1 MMEQP
6 RKAIQIS
13 DLDAASLLGAE
24 VEADISP
31 DLPRRQWLYAWL
43 LNPNIP
49 GNYQKS
55 VDKWIAILI
64 VVNLFS
70 MVLEQVPAIFD
81 PYKNW
86 FHAFDV
92 FSIAVFVI
100 EYITRFYLAPEDE
113 EFKNKGSPRLSYM
126 GSPFAI
132 IDMLAILPF
141 FLQAIV
147 PVDLRAL
154 RFLRL
159 LRILKIFRIVLPAW
173 KEFKELNRERTF
185 RQKIHALVFNSP
197 YSGKIKDFFDVFI
210 GVWVLISV
218 IAVVLESVASVSYL
232 INIEFVILDSVAVAV
247 FTIEYMMRIYSSVEE
262 PGHRNPFTGR
272 FKQMTNPSTFID
284 LLAILPFFLEVFLH
298 HVLDLRF
305 LRVFRLARLLKLT
318 RGSDATATLFKVIK
332 REWPVMSAAAFI
344 MILLIVLTASLGY
357 LFEHAAQPEK
367 FENIPTAIYWAVIT
381 LASVGYGDISPI
393 TPIGRAMTVVMAL
406 LGIGIFAI
414 PAGLL
419 ASAFSDQLHKERDS
433 LKASIL
439 KMLGDGEL
447 DEEEINQLRT
457 EAKRL
462 HLTVEE
468 MNSILEV
475 LNLEMENAR
484 KSLLQLPINIIAQ
497 NTLHSVEHYK
507 YLLNQIAQLG
517 IYVDQNAFLEK
528 AQSDDR
534 LTESE
539 LDIWKRILEHR

>member
-1 MMEQP
+1 MEEP
-6 RKAIQIS
+6 RKAIRIA
-13 DLDAASLLGAE
+13 DLDAAALLGAE

-64 VVNLFS
+64 IANLFS
-70 MVLEQVPAIFD
+70 MVLEQVPAIFE
-81 PYKNW
+81 PYQAW

-92 FSIAVFVI
+92 FSIVVFVI

-113 EFKNKGSPRLSYM
+113 EFKAKGNPRLSYM
-126 GSPFAI
+126 ASPFAI
-132 IDMLAILPF
+132 IDLLAIVPF
-141 FLQAIV
+141 FLQAFV

-159 LRILKIFRIVLPAW
+159 LRILKIFRILLPAL
-173 KEFKELNRERTF
+173 KEFKDLNRERTF
-185 RQKIHALVFNSP
+185 RQKVHALVFNSN
-197 YSGKIKDFFDVFI
+197 YGGKLKDFFDVFI

-232 INIEFVILDSVAVAV
+232 INIEFVILDTIAVAI
-247 FTIEYMMRIYSSVEE
+247 FTIEYMMRIYSAVEE
-262 PGHRNPFTGR
+262 PGHRNPLTGR
-272 FKQMTNPSTFID
+272 IKQFTNPSTFID
-284 LLAILPFFLEVFLH
+284 FLAILPFFLEVLLH

-318 RGSDATATLFKVIK
+318 RGSDATATLFQVIK

-357 LFEHAAQPEK
+357 LFEHAAQPDK

-381 LASVGYGDISPI
+381 LASVGYGDISPV

-419 ASAFSDQLHKERDS
+419 ASAFSDQLHKERDA

-447 DEEEINQLRT
+447 DEEEMALLRS

-475 LNLEMENAR
+475 LNLEIENAR
-484 KSLLQLPINIIAQ
+484 KSLLQLPVNVIAQ
-497 NTLHSVEHYK
+497 NPLHAIEHYK
-507 YLLNQIAQLG
+507 YLLNQISQLG
-517 IYVDQNAFLEK
+517 IYVDQTTFLQK
-528 AQSDDR
+528 AQSEDR
-534 LTESE
+534 LTASE
-539 LDIWKRILEHR
+539 IEVWKNIHTPR

>member
-1 MMEQP
+1 MEQP
-6 RKAIQIS
+6 NKVIKIA
-13 DLDAASLLGAE
+13 DLDAAHLIGAQ
-24 VEADISP
+24 VDADISP

-64 VVNLFS
+64 VANLFA
-70 MVLEQVPAIFD
+70 MVLEHVPSIFE

-92 FSIAVFVI
+92 FSIVVFVI
-100 EYITRFYLAPEDE
+100 EYLTRFYLAPEDE
-113 EFKNKGSPRLSYM
+113 EFKAKGNPRLAYM
-126 GSPFAI
+126 ASPFAI
-132 IDMLAILPF
+132 IDLLAILPYL
-141 FLQAIV
+141 LQAFV

-159 LRILKIFRIVLPAW
+159 LRILKIFRILLPAL

-185 RQKIHALVFNSP
+185 RQKIHALMFESA
-197 YSGKIKDFFDVFI
+197 YGGKLKEFFDVFI

-218 IAVVLESVASVSYL
+218 LAVVMETVASVTYL
-232 INIEFVILDSVAVAV
+232 INIEFVILDTIAVAI
-247 FTIEYMMRIYSSVEE
+247 FTLEFMMRIYSSVEE
-262 PGHRNPFTGR
+262 PGHRNPLTGR
-272 FKQMTNPSTFID
+272 IKEFTKPSTFID
-284 LLAILPFFLEVFLH
+284 FLAILPFFLEVLLRDH
-298 HVLDLRF
+298 LDLRF
-305 LRVFRLARLLKLT
+305 LRIFRLARLLKLT

-344 MILLIVLTASLGY
+344 MILLIILTASLGY
-357 LFEHAAQPEK
+357 LVEHAAQPEK

-393 TPIGRAMTVVMAL
+393 TPIGRVITVIMSL

-419 ASAFSDQLHKERDS
+419 ASAFSDQLHKERES
-433 LKASIL
+433 LKANIL
-439 KMLGDGEL
+439 RMLGDGEL
-447 DEEEINQLRT
+447 DPEEVALLRS

-475 LNLEMENAR
+475 LQLEMESAR
-484 KSLLQLPINIIAQ
+484 KSLMQLPVNVIAQ
-497 NTLHSVEHYK
+497 TPLHAVEHYK
-507 YLLNQIAQLG
+507 YLLNQITQLG
-517 IYVDQNAFLEK
+517 IYVDQKGFLEK
-528 AQSDDR
+528 AQSEDR
-534 LTESE
+534 LTVSE
-539 LDIWKRILEHR
+539 LEIWKRIHEHR

>member
-1 MMEQP
+1 MEQP
-6 RKAIQIS
+6 NKVIKIA
-13 DLDAASLLGAE
+13 DLDAAHLIGAQ
-24 VEADISP
+24 VDADISP

-64 VVNLFS
+64 IANLFT
-70 MVLEQVPAIFD
+70 MVLEQVPAIFE

-92 FSIAVFVI
+92 FSVVVFVT
-100 EYITRFYLAPEDE
+100 EYLTRFYFAPEDE
-113 EFKNKGSPRLSYM
+113 EFKAKGNPRLSYM
-126 GSPFAI
+126 ASPFAI
-132 IDMLAILPF
+132 IDLLAILPF
-141 FLQAIV
+141 LLQAFV

-159 LRILKIFRIVLPAW
+159 LRILKIFRILLPAL

-185 RQKIHALVFNSP
+185 RQKIHALMYDSA
-197 YSGKIKDFFDVFI
+197 YGGRLKEFFDVFI

-218 IAVVLESVASVSYL
+218 FAVVLETVASVTYL
-232 INIEFVILDSVAVAV
+232 INIEFVILDTIAVAI
-247 FTIEYMMRIYSSVEE
+247 FTLEFMMRIYSSMEE
-262 PGHRNPFTGR
+262 PGRRNPLTGR
-272 FKQMTNPSTFID
+272 IKEFTKPSTFID
-284 LLAILPFFLEVFLH
+284 FLAILPFFLEVLLRDH
-298 HVLDLRF
+298 LDLRF
-305 LRVFRLARLLKLT
+305 LRIFRLARLLKLT

-344 MILLIVLTASLGY
+344 MILLIILTASLGY
-357 LFEHAAQPEK
+357 LVEHAAQPEK

-393 TPIGRAMTVVMAL
+393 TPIGRVITVIMSL

-419 ASAFSDQLHKERDS
+419 ASAFSDQLHKERES
-433 LKASIL
+433 LKANIL
-439 KMLGDGEL
+439 RMLGDGEL
-447 DEEEINQLRT
+447 DPEEVALLRS

-462 HLTVEE
+462 HLTVED

-475 LNLEMENAR
+475 LQLEMESAR
-484 KSLLQLPINIIAQ
+484 KSLMQLPVNVIAQ
-497 NTLHSVEHYK
+497 TPLHAVEHYK
-507 YLLNQIAQLG
+507 YLLNQITQLG
-517 IYVDQNAFLEK
+517 IYVDQKGFLEK
-528 AQSDDR
+528 AQSEDR
-534 LTESE
+534 LTVSE
-539 LDIWKRILEHR
+539 LEIWKRIHEHR

>member
-1 MMEQP
+1 MEQP
-6 RKAIQIS
+6 RKSIKIA
-13 DLDAASLLGAE
+13 DLDATTLLGTD

-49 GNYQKS
+49 GNHQKS

-64 VVNLFS
+64 VLNLFT
-70 MVLEQVPAIFD
+70 MVLEHVPAIFE

-92 FSIAVFVI
+92 FSVVVFVI
-100 EYITRFYLAPEDE
+100 EYLTRFYLAPEDE
-113 EFKNKGSPRLSYM
+113 EFKAKGNPRLSYM
-126 GSPFAI
+126 ASPFAV
-132 IDMLAILPF
+132 IDLLAILPF
-141 FLQAIV
+141 LLQAFV

-159 LRILKIFRIVLPAW
+159 LRILKIFRILLPAL

-185 RQKIHALVFNSP
+185 RQKIHALVYDSA
-197 YSGKIKDFFDVFI
+197 YGGRLKDFFNVFI
-210 GVWVLISV
+210 NVWVLISV
-218 IAVVLESVASVSYL
+218 LAVVMESVASVSYL
-232 INIEFVILDSVAVAV
+232 ISIEFVILDTIAVAIFSV
-247 FTIEYMMRIYSSVEE
+247 EYMMRIYSAVEE
-262 PGHRNPFTGR
+262 PGHRNPLTGR
-272 FKQMTNPSTFID
+272 IKQFTNPSTLID
-284 LLAILPFFLEVFLH
+284 FLAILPFFLEVLLH

-305 LRVFRLARLLKLT
+305 LRIFRLARLLKLT
-318 RGSDATATLFKVIK
+318 RGSDATGTLFKVIK
-332 REWPVMSAAAFI
+332 REWPVMSAAAFV

-357 LFEHAAQPEK
+357 LVEHAAQPEK

-393 TPIGRAMTVVMAL
+393 TPIGRAITVVMSL
-406 LGIGIFAI
+406 VGIGIFAI

-419 ASAFSDQLHKERDS
+419 ASAFSDQLHKERDA

-447 DEEEINQLRT
+447 DPEEMDLLRS

-475 LNLEMENAR
+475 LQLELENAR
-484 KSLLQLPINIIAQ
+484 KSLMQLPVNVIAQ
-497 NTLHSVEHYK
+497 NPLHAVEHYK

-517 IYVDQNAFLEK
+517 IYVDQKAFLEK

-534 LTESE
+534 LTVSE
-539 LDIWKRILEHR
+539 VEIWKRILEHR

>member
-1 MMEQP
+1 MEEP
-6 RKAIQIS
+6 RKSIQIA

-49 GNYQKS
+49 GNYQKA

-64 VVNLFS
+64 IANLFS
-70 MVLEQVPAIFD
+70 MVLEQVPAIFE

-100 EYITRFYLAPEDE
+100 EYMTRFFLAPEDE
-113 EFKNKGSPRLSYM
+113 EFKGKGSPRLAYM
-126 GSPFAI
+126 VSPFAI
-132 IDMLAILPF
+132 IDLLAIVPF
-141 FLQAIV
+141 FLQAFV

-159 LRILKIFRIVLPAW
+159 LRILKIFRILLPAW
-173 KEFKELNRERTF
+173 KEFKELNRARTF
-185 RQKIHALVFNSP
+185 RQKIHAMVFESP
-197 YSGKIKDFFDVFI
+197 YGGKLKDFFDVFI

-232 INIEFVILDSVAVAV
+232 INIEFVILDTIAVAI
-247 FTIEYMMRIYSSVEE
+247 FTLEYMMRIYSSVEE
-262 PGHRNPFTGR
+262 PGHRNPITGR
-272 FKQMTNPSTFID
+272 FKQFTNPSTFID
-284 LLAILPFFLEVFLH
+284 FLAILPFFLEVLLH

-357 LFEHAAQPEK
+357 LVEHSAQPEK

-393 TPIGRAMTVVMAL
+393 TPIGRAMTVVMSL

-414 PAGLL
+414 PTGLL
-419 ASAFSDQLHKERDS
+419 ASAFSDQLHKERDA
-433 LKASIL
+433 LKANIL
-439 KMLGDGEL
+439 RMLGDGEL
-447 DEEEINQLRT
+447 DPDEMALLQS

-475 LNLEMENAR
+475 LQLEMENAR
-484 KSLLQLPINIIAQ
+484 KSLLQLPVNVIAQ
-497 NTLHSVEHYK
+497 TPLHAVEHYK

-517 IYVDQNAFLEK
+517 IFVDQAAFLEK

-534 LTESE
+534 LTVSE
-539 LDIWKRILEHR
+539 VEIWKHILEHR

>member
-1 MMEQP
+1 MEEP

-43 LNPNIP
+43 LDPNIP

-55 VDKWIAILI
+55 IDKWIAILI
-64 VVNLFS
+64 VVNLFT
-70 MVLEQVPAIFD
+70 MVLEQVPAIFE

-100 EYITRFYLAPEDE
+100 EYLTRFFLAPEDE
-113 EFKNKGSPRLSYM
+113 EFKTKGSPRLAYVF
-126 GSPFAI
+126 SPFAI
-132 IDMLAILPF
+132 IDLLAILPF

-159 LRILKIFRIVLPAW
+159 LRILKIFRILLPAW
-173 KEFKELNRERTF
+173 SEFKDLNRERTF

-197 YSGKIKDFFDVFI
+197 YGGNLKDFFDVFI

-232 INIEFVILDSVAVAV
+232 INIEFVILDTIAVAV
-247 FTIEYMMRIYSSVEE
+247 FTIEYMMRIYASVEE
-262 PGHRNPFTGR
+262 PAHHNPVFGR
-272 FKQMTNPSTFID
+272 IKQITNPSTFID

-298 HVLDLRF
+298 QVLDLRF

-357 LFEHAAQPEK
+357 LFEHAAQPDK

-381 LASVGYGDISPI
+381 LASVGYGDISPV

-419 ASAFSDQLHKERDS
+419 ASAFSDQLHKERDT
-433 LKASIL
+433 LKADIL
-439 KMLGDGEL
+439 KMLKDGQL
-447 DEEEINQLRT
+447 DDEEIALLRS

-468 MNSILEV
+468 MNHILEV
-475 LNLEMENAR
+475 LNLELENAR
-484 KSLLQLPINIIAQ
+484 NSLLQLPPNVIAQ
-497 NTLHSVEHYK
+497 NLQHSIEHYK
-507 YLLNQIAQLG
+507 YLLSQISQLG
-517 IYVDQNAFLEK
+517 IYVDKAAFLEK
-528 AQSDDR
+528 AKTDDR
-534 LTESE
+534 LTASE
-539 LDIWKRILEHR
+539 IDIWNRINESR

>member
-1 MMEQP
+1 MEQP
-6 RKAIQIS
+6 RKAIQIA

-31 DLPRRQWLYAWL
+31 DLPRRQWLHAWL

-49 GNYQKS
+49 GNHQKS

-64 VVNLFS
+64 IANLFS
-70 MVLEQVPAIFD
+70 MVLEQVPAIFE
-81 PYKNW
+81 PNRSW

-92 FSIAVFVI
+92 FSIVVFVI
-100 EYITRFYLAPEDE
+100 EYATRFYLAPEDE
-113 EFKNKGSPRLSYM
+113 EFKNKGNPRLSYM
-126 GSPFAI
+126 GSPFAV
-132 IDMLAILPF
+132 IDLLAILPF

-159 LRILKIFRIVLPAW
+159 LRILKIFRILLPAL

-185 RQKIHALVFNSP
+185 RQKIHALVFASP
-197 YSGKIKDFFDVFI
+197 FGGKLKDFFDVFI

-218 IAVVLESVASVSYL
+218 IAVVLESVASISYL
-232 INIEFVILDSVAVAV
+232 INIEFVFIDATAVAV

-262 PGHRNPFTGR
+262 PGHRNPLTGR
-272 FKQMTNPSTFID
+272 IKQMTNPSTFID

-318 RGSDATATLFKVIK
+318 RGSDATATLFQVIK

-357 LFEHAAQPEK
+357 LFEHAAQPDK

-381 LASVGYGDISPI
+381 LASVGYGDISPV

-419 ASAFSDQLHKERDS
+419 ASAFSDQLHKERDA

-447 DEEEINQLRT
+447 DEKEITLLRS

-484 KSLLQLPINIIAQ
+484 KSLMQLPVNVIAQ
-497 NTLHSVEHYK
+497 NPLHSVEHYK
-507 YLLNQIAQLG
+507 YLINQISQLS
-517 IYVDQNAFLEK
+517 IYVDQTAFLEK
-528 AQSDDR
+528 AQASDK
-534 LTESE
+534 LTASE
-539 LDIWKRILEHR
+539 LEIWKRINEQR

>member
-1 MMEQP
+1 MEQP
-6 RKAIQIS
+6 NKVIKIA
-13 DLDAASLLGAE
+13 DLDAAHLIGAQ
-24 VEADISP
+24 VDADISP

-64 VVNLFS
+64 VANLFA
-70 MVLEQVPAIFD
+70 MVLEHVPAIFEN
-81 PYKNW
+81 YKNW

-92 FSIAVFVI
+92 FSIIVFVI
-100 EYITRFYLAPEDE
+100 EYLTRFYLAPEDE
-113 EFKNKGSPRLSYM
+113 EFKTKGNPRLAYM
-126 GSPFAI
+126 SSPFAI
-132 IDMLAILPF
+132 IDLLAILPYL
-141 FLQAIV
+141 LQAFV

-159 LRILKIFRIVLPAW
+159 LRILKIFRILLPAL

-185 RQKIHALVFNSP
+185 RQKIHALMFESA
-197 YSGKIKDFFDVFI
+197 YGGELKGFFDVFI

-218 IAVVLESVASVSYL
+218 LAVVMETVASVTYL
-232 INIEFVILDSVAVAV
+232 IYIEFVILDTIAVAI
-247 FTIEYMMRIYSSVEE
+247 FALEFMMRIYSSVEE
-262 PGHRNPFTGR
+262 PGHRNPLTGR
-272 FKQMTNPSTFID
+272 IKEFTKPSTFID
-284 LLAILPFFLEVFLH
+284 FLAILPFFLEVLFH
-298 HVLDLRF
+298 DHLDLRF
-305 LRVFRLARLLKLT
+305 LRIFRLARLLKLT

-344 MILLIVLTASLGY
+344 MILLIILTASLGY
-357 LFEHAAQPEK
+357 LVEHAAQPEK

-393 TPIGRAMTVVMAL
+393 TPIGRVITVIMSL

-419 ASAFSDQLHKERDS
+419 ASAFSDQLHKERES
-433 LKASIL
+433 LKANIL
-439 KMLGDGEL
+439 RMLGDGEL
-447 DEEEINQLRT
+447 DPEEVALLRS

-475 LNLEMENAR
+475 LQLEMESAR
-484 KSLLQLPINIIAQ
+484 KSLMQLPVNVIAQ
-497 NTLHSVEHYK
+497 TPLHAVEHYK
-507 YLLNQIAQLG
+507 YLLNQITQLG
-517 IYVDQNAFLEK
+517 IYVDQKGFLEK
-528 AQSDDR
+528 AQSEDR
-534 LTESE
+534 LTVSE
-539 LDIWKRILEHR
+539 LEIWKRIHEHR

>member
-1 MMEQP
+1 MEQP
-6 RKAIQIS
+6 HKVIKIA
-13 DLDAASLLGAE
+13 DLDAAHLIGAQ
-24 VEADISP
+24 VDADISP

-64 VVNLFS
+64 VANLFA
-70 MVLEQVPAIFD
+70 MVLEHVPAIFE

-92 FSIAVFVI
+92 FSIIVFVI
-100 EYITRFYLAPEDE
+100 EYLTRFYLAPEDE
-113 EFKNKGSPRLSYM
+113 EFKAKGNPRLAYM
-126 GSPFAI
+126 ASPFAI
-132 IDMLAILPF
+132 IDLLAILPYL
-141 FLQAIV
+141 LQAFV

-159 LRILKIFRIVLPAW
+159 LRILKIFRILLPAL

-185 RQKIHALVFNSP
+185 RQKIHALMFESA
-197 YSGKIKDFFDVFI
+197 YGGKLKEFFDVFI

-218 IAVVLESVASVSYL
+218 LAVVMETVASVTYL
-232 INIEFVILDSVAVAV
+232 INIEFVILDTIAVAI
-247 FTIEYMMRIYSSVEE
+247 FTLEFMMRIYSSVEE
-262 PGHRNPFTGR
+262 PGHRNPLTGR
-272 FKQMTNPSTFID
+272 VKEFTKPSTFID
-284 LLAILPFFLEVFLH
+284 FLAILPFFLEVLLRDH
-298 HVLDLRF
+298 LDLRF
-305 LRVFRLARLLKLT
+305 LRIFRLARLLKLT

-344 MILLIVLTASLGY
+344 MILLIILTASLGY
-357 LFEHAAQPEK
+357 LVEHAAQPEK

-393 TPIGRAMTVVMAL
+393 TPIGRAITVIMSL

-419 ASAFSDQLHKERDS
+419 ASAFSDQLHKERES
-433 LKASIL
+433 LKANIL
-439 KMLGDGEL
+439 RMLGDGEL
-447 DEEEINQLRT
+447 DPEEVALLRS

-475 LNLEMENAR
+475 LQLEMESAR
-484 KSLLQLPINIIAQ
+484 KSLMQLPVNVIAQ
-497 NTLHSVEHYK
+497 TPLHAVEHYK
-507 YLLNQIAQLG
+507 YLLNQITQLG
-517 IYVDQNAFLEK
+517 IYVDQKGFLEK
-528 AQSDDR
+528 AQSEDR
-534 LTESE
+534 LTVSE
-539 LDIWKRILEHR
+539 LEIWKRIHEHR

>member
-1 MMEQP
+1 MEQP
-6 RKAIQIS
+6 RKAIKIA
-13 DLDAASLLGAE
+13 DLDAAALLGAE

-64 VVNLFS
+64 IANLFS
-70 MVLEQVPAIFD
+70 MVLEQVPAIFE

-92 FSIAVFVI
+92 FSIIVFVI
-100 EYITRFYLAPEDE
+100 EYLTRFYLAPEDE
-113 EFKNKGSPRLSYM
+113 EFKAKGNPRLSYM
-126 GSPFAI
+126 ASPFAI
-132 IDMLAILPF
+132 IDLLAIVPF
-141 FLQAIV
+141 FLQAFV

-159 LRILKIFRIVLPAW
+159 LRILKIFRILLPAL

-185 RQKIHALVFNSP
+185 RQKIHALVFESP
-197 YSGKIKDFFDVFI
+197 YGGKLKDFFDLFI

-218 IAVVLESVASVSYL
+218 LAVVLETVASVSYL
-232 INIEFVILDSVAVAV
+232 INIEFVILDTIAVAI
-247 FTIEYMMRIYSSVEE
+247 FTIEYMMRIYSAVEE
-262 PGHRNPFTGR
+262 PGHRNPLTGR
-272 FKQMTNPSTFID
+272 VKQFTNPSTFID
-284 LLAILPFFLEVFLH
+284 FLAILPFFLEVLLH

-381 LASVGYGDISPI
+381 LASVGYGDISPV

-419 ASAFSDQLHKERDS
+419 ASAFSDQLHKERDA

-447 DEEEINQLRT
+447 DEEEMALLRS

-475 LNLEMENAR
+475 LQLELESAR
-484 KSLLQLPINIIAQ
+484 KSLLQLPVNVIAQ
-497 NTLHSVEHYK
+497 NPVHAIEHYK

-517 IYVDQNAFLEK
+517 IFVDQTAFLQK
-528 AQSDDR
+528 AQSEDR
-534 LTESE
+534 LTASE
-539 LDIWKRILEHR
+539 IEVWKNIHTPR

>member
-1 MMEQP
+1 MEQP
-6 RKAIQIS
+6 HKVIKIA
-13 DLDAASLLGAE
+13 DLDAAHLIGAQ
-24 VEADISP
+24 VDADISP

-64 VVNLFS
+64 VANLFA
-70 MVLEQVPAIFD
+70 MVLEHVPSIFE

-92 FSIAVFVI
+92 FSIVVFVI
-100 EYITRFYLAPEDE
+100 EYLTRFYLAPEDE
-113 EFKNKGSPRLSYM
+113 EFKAKGNPRLAYM
-126 GSPFAI
+126 SSPFAI
-132 IDMLAILPF
+132 IDLLAILPYL
-141 FLQAIV
+141 LQAFV

-159 LRILKIFRIVLPAW
+159 LRILKIFRILLPAL

-185 RQKIHALVFNSP
+185 RQKIHALMFESA
-197 YSGKIKDFFDVFI
+197 YGGKLKEFFDVFI

-218 IAVVLESVASVSYL
+218 LAVVMETVASVTYL
-232 INIEFVILDSVAVAV
+232 INIEFVILDTIAVAI
-247 FTIEYMMRIYSSVEE
+247 FTLEFMMRIYSSVEE
-262 PGHRNPFTGR
+262 PGHRNPLTGR
-272 FKQMTNPSTFID
+272 IKEFTKPSTFID
-284 LLAILPFFLEVFLH
+284 FLAILPFFLEVLFH
-298 HVLDLRF
+298 DHLDLRF
-305 LRVFRLARLLKLT
+305 LRIFRLARLLKLT

-344 MILLIVLTASLGY
+344 MILLIILTASLGY
-357 LFEHAAQPEK
+357 LVEHAAQPEK

-393 TPIGRAMTVVMAL
+393 TPIGRVITVIMSL

-419 ASAFSDQLHKERDS
+419 ASAFSDQLHKERES
-433 LKASIL
+433 LKANIL
-439 KMLGDGEL
+439 RMLGDGEL
-447 DEEEINQLRT
+447 DPEEVALLRS

-475 LNLEMENAR
+475 LQLEMESAR
-484 KSLLQLPINIIAQ
+484 KSLMQLPVNVIAQ
-497 NTLHSVEHYK
+497 TPLHAVEHYK
-507 YLLNQIAQLG
+507 YLLNQITQLG
-517 IYVDQNAFLEK
+517 IYVDQKGFLEK
-528 AQSDDR
+528 AQSEDR
-534 LTESE
+534 LTVSE
-539 LDIWKRILEHR
+539 LEIWKRIHEHR

>member
-1 MMEQP
+1 MEQP
-6 RKAIQIS
+6 NKVIKIA
-13 DLDAASLLGAE
+13 DLDAAHLIGAQ
-24 VEADISP
+24 VDADISP

-64 VVNLFS
+64 VANLFA
-70 MVLEQVPAIFD
+70 MVLEHVPAIFET
-81 PYKNW
+81 YKNW

-92 FSIAVFVI
+92 FSIVVFVI
-100 EYITRFYLAPEDE
+100 EYLTRFYLAPEDE
-113 EFKNKGSPRLSYM
+113 EFKAKGNPRLAYM
-126 GSPFAI
+126 ASPFAI
-132 IDMLAILPF
+132 IDLLAILPYL
-141 FLQAIV
+141 LQAFV

-159 LRILKIFRIVLPAW
+159 LRILKIFRILLPAL

-185 RQKIHALVFNSP
+185 RQKIHALMFESA
-197 YSGKIKDFFDVFI
+197 YGGKLKGFFDVFI

-218 IAVVLESVASVSYL
+218 LAVVMETVASVTYL
-232 INIEFVILDSVAVAV
+232 INIEFVILDTIAVAI
-247 FTIEYMMRIYSSVEE
+247 FTLEFMMRIYSSVEE
-262 PGHRNPFTGR
+262 PGHRNPLTGR
-272 FKQMTNPSTFID
+272 IKEFTKPSTFID
-284 LLAILPFFLEVFLH
+284 FLAILPFFLEVLLRNH
-298 HVLDLRF
+298 LDLRF
-305 LRVFRLARLLKLT
+305 LRIFRLARLLKLT

-344 MILLIVLTASLGY
+344 MILLIILTASLGY
-357 LFEHAAQPEK
+357 LVEHAAQPEK

-393 TPIGRAMTVVMAL
+393 TPIGRVITVIMSL

-419 ASAFSDQLHKERDS
+419 ASAFSDQLHKERES
-433 LKASIL
+433 LKANIL
-439 KMLGDGEL
+439 RMLGDGEL
-447 DEEEINQLRT
+447 DPEEVALLRS

-475 LNLEMENAR
+475 LQLEMESAR
-484 KSLLQLPINIIAQ
+484 KSLMQLPVNVIAQ
-497 NTLHSVEHYK
+497 TPLHAVEHYK
-507 YLLNQIAQLG
+507 YLLNQITQLG
-517 IYVDQNAFLEK
+517 IYVDQKGFLEK
-528 AQSDDR
+528 AQSEDR
-534 LTESE
+534 LTVSE
-539 LDIWKRILEHR
+539 LEIWKRIHEHR

>member
-1 MMEQP
+1 MEQP
-6 RKAIQIS
+6 HKVIKIA
-13 DLDAASLLGAE
+13 DLDAAHLIGAQ
-24 VEADISP
+24 VDADISP

-64 VVNLFS
+64 VANLFA
-70 MVLEQVPAIFD
+70 MVLEHVPAIFE

-92 FSIAVFVI
+92 FSIIVFVI
-100 EYITRFYLAPEDE
+100 EYLTRFYLAPEDE
-113 EFKNKGSPRLSYM
+113 EFKAKGNPRLAYM
-126 GSPFAI
+126 ASPFAI
-132 IDMLAILPF
+132 IDLLAILPYL
-141 FLQAIV
+141 LQAFV

-159 LRILKIFRIVLPAW
+159 LRILKIFRILLPAL

-185 RQKIHALVFNSP
+185 RQKIHALMFESA
-197 YSGKIKDFFDVFI
+197 YGGKLKEFFDVFI

-218 IAVVLESVASVSYL
+218 LAVVMETVASVTYL
-232 INIEFVILDSVAVAV
+232 INIEFVILDTIAVAI
-247 FTIEYMMRIYSSVEE
+247 FTLEFMMRIYSSVEE
-262 PGHRNPFTGR
+262 PGHRNPLTGR
-272 FKQMTNPSTFID
+272 IKEFTKPSTFID
-284 LLAILPFFLEVFLH
+284 FLAILPFFLEVLLRDH
-298 HVLDLRF
+298 LDLRF
-305 LRVFRLARLLKLT
+305 LRIFRLARLLKLT

-344 MILLIVLTASLGY
+344 MILLIILTASLGY
-357 LFEHAAQPEK
+357 LVEHAAQPEK

-393 TPIGRAMTVVMAL
+393 TPIGRVITVIMSL

-419 ASAFSDQLHKERDS
+419 ASAFSDQLHKERES
-433 LKASIL
+433 LKANIL
-439 KMLGDGEL
+439 RMLGDGEL
-447 DEEEINQLRT
+447 DPEEVALLRS

-475 LNLEMENAR
+475 LQLEMESAR
-484 KSLLQLPINIIAQ
+484 KSLMQLPVNVIAQ
-497 NTLHSVEHYK
+497 TPLHAVEHYK
-507 YLLNQIAQLG
+507 YLLNQITQLG
-517 IYVDQNAFLEK
+517 IYVDQKGFLEK
-528 AQSDDR
+528 AQSEDR
-534 LTESE
+534 LTVSE
-539 LDIWKRILEHR
+539 LEIWKRIHEHR

>member
-1 MMEQP
+1 MEQP
-6 RKAIQIS
+6 RKAIKIA

-24 VEADISP
+24 VEANISP

-43 LNPNIP
+43 LDPKTP

-64 VVNLFS
+64 IANLFS
-70 MVLEQVPAIFD
+70 MVLEQVPAIFE

-92 FSIAVFVI
+92 FSIIVFVI

-113 EFKNKGSPRLSYM
+113 EFKAKGNPRLSYM
-126 GSPFAI
+126 ASPFAI
-132 IDMLAILPF
+132 IDLLAIVPF
-141 FLQAIV
+141 FLQAFV

-159 LRILKIFRIVLPAW
+159 LRILKIFRILLPAL

-185 RQKIHALVFNSP
+185 RQKIHALVFESP
-197 YSGKIKDFFDVFI
+197 YGGKLKDFFDVFI

-232 INIEFVILDSVAVAV
+232 INIEFVILDTIAVAI
-247 FTIEYMMRIYSSVEE
+247 FTIEYMMRIYSSVEV
-262 PGHRNPFTGR
+262 PGHRNPLIGR
-272 FKQMTNPSTFID
+272 VKQFTNPSTFID
-284 LLAILPFFLEVFLH
+284 LLAILPFFLEVLLH

-318 RGSDATATLFKVIK
+318 RGSDATATLFQVIK

-344 MILLIVLTASLGY
+344 MILLIVMTASLGY
-357 LFEHAAQPEK
+357 LFEHAAQPDK

-381 LASVGYGDISPI
+381 LASVGYGDISPV

-419 ASAFSDQLHKERDS
+419 ASAFSDQLHKERDA

-447 DEEEINQLRT
+447 DEEEMALLRS

-475 LNLEMENAR
+475 LQLELESAR
-484 KSLLQLPINIIAQ
+484 KSLLQLPVNVIAQ
-497 NTLHSVEHYK
+497 NPVHAIEHYK

-517 IYVDQNAFLEK
+517 IFVDQTAFLQK
-528 AQSDDR
+528 AQSEDR
-534 LTESE
+534 LTASE
-539 LDIWKRILEHR
+539 IEVWKNIHTPR

>member
-1 MMEQP
+1 MEQP
-6 RKAIQIS
+6 HKVIKIA
-13 DLDAASLLGAE
+13 DLDAAHLIGAQ
-24 VEADISP
+24 VDADISP

-64 VVNLFS
+64 VANLFA
-70 MVLEQVPAIFD
+70 MVLEHVPAIFE

-92 FSIAVFVI
+92 FSIIVFVI
-100 EYITRFYLAPEDE
+100 EYLTRFYLAPEDE
-113 EFKNKGSPRLSYM
+113 EFKAKGNPRLAYM
-126 GSPFAI
+126 ASPFAI
-132 IDMLAILPF
+132 IDLLAILPYL
-141 FLQAIV
+141 LQAFV

-159 LRILKIFRIVLPAW
+159 LRILKIFRILLPAL

-185 RQKIHALVFNSP
+185 RQKIHALMFESA
-197 YSGKIKDFFDVFI
+197 YGGELKGFFDVFI

-218 IAVVLESVASVSYL
+218 LAVVMETVASVTYL
-232 INIEFVILDSVAVAV
+232 INIEFVILDTIAVAI
-247 FTIEYMMRIYSSVEE
+247 FTLEFMMRIYSSVEE
-262 PGHRNPFTGR
+262 PGHRNPLTGR
-272 FKQMTNPSTFID
+272 VKEFTKPSTFID
-284 LLAILPFFLEVFLH
+284 FLAILPFFLEVLLRDH
-298 HVLDLRF
+298 LDLRF
-305 LRVFRLARLLKLT
+305 LRIFRLARLLKLT

-344 MILLIVLTASLGY
+344 MILLIILTASLGY
-357 LFEHAAQPEK
+357 LVEHAAQPEK

-393 TPIGRAMTVVMAL
+393 TPIGRAITVIMSL

-419 ASAFSDQLHKERDS
+419 ASAFSDQLHKERES
-433 LKASIL
+433 LKANIL
-439 KMLGDGEL
+439 RMLGDGEL
-447 DEEEINQLRT
+447 DPEEVALLRS

-475 LNLEMENAR
+475 LQLEMESAR
-484 KSLLQLPINIIAQ
+484 KSLMQLPVNVIAQ
-497 NTLHSVEHYK
+497 TPLHAVEHYK
-507 YLLNQIAQLG
+507 YLLNQITQLG
-517 IYVDQNAFLEK
+517 IYVDQKGFLEK
-528 AQSDDR
+528 AQSEDR
-534 LTESE
+534 LTVSE
-539 LDIWKRILEHR
+539 LEIWKRIHEHR

>member
-1 MMEQP
+1 MEQP
-6 RKAIQIS
+6 RKAIQIA
-13 DLDAASLLGAE
+13 DLDAAALLGAE

-64 VVNLFS
+64 IANLFS
-70 MVLEQVPAIFD
+70 MVLEQVPAIFE

-92 FSIAVFVI
+92 FSIIVFVI
-100 EYITRFYLAPEDE
+100 EYLTRFYLAPEDE
-113 EFKNKGSPRLSYM
+113 EFKAKGNPRLSYM
-126 GSPFAI
+126 ASPFAI
-132 IDMLAILPF
+132 IDLLAIVPF
-141 FLQAIV
+141 FLQAFV

-159 LRILKIFRIVLPAW
+159 LRILKIFRVLLPAL

-185 RQKIHALVFNSP
+185 RQKIHALVFESP
-197 YSGKIKDFFDVFI
+197 YGGKLKDFFDLFI
-210 GVWVLISV
+210 GLWVLISV
-218 IAVVLESVASVSYL
+218 LAVVLETVASVSYL
-232 INIEFVILDSVAVAV
+232 INIEFVILDTIAVAI
-247 FTIEYMMRIYSSVEE
+247 FTIEYMMRIYSAVEE
-262 PGHRNPFTGR
+262 PGHRNPLTGR
-272 FKQMTNPSTFID
+272 FKQFTNPSTFID
-284 LLAILPFFLEVFLH
+284 FLAILPFFLEVLLH
-298 HVLDLRF
+298 QVLDLRF

-357 LFEHAAQPEK
+357 LVEHAAQPEK

-393 TPIGRAMTVVMAL
+393 TPIGRAMTVVMSL

-419 ASAFSDQLHKERDS
+419 ASAFSDQLHKERDA

-447 DEEEINQLRT
+447 DEEEMALLRS

-475 LNLEMENAR
+475 LNLELDNAR
-484 KSLLQLPINIIAQ
+484 KSLMQLPVNVIAQ
-497 NTLHSVEHYK
+497 NSLHAVEHYK

-517 IYVDQNAFLEK
+517 IYVDQKAFLEK

-534 LTESE
+534 LTVSE
-539 LDIWKRILEHR
+539 VEIWKRILEHR

>member
-1 MMEQP
+1 MEEP

-13 DLDAASLLGAE
+13 DLDAAALLGAE
-24 VEADISP
+24 VEANISP

-43 LNPNIP
+43 LDPNIP
-49 GNYQKS
+49 GNYQKA

-64 VVNLFS
+64 VANLFT
-70 MVLEQVPAIFD
+70 MVLEQVPAIFE

-92 FSIAVFVI
+92 FSITVFVI
-100 EYITRFYLAPEDE
+100 EYMTRFFLAPEDE
-113 EFKNKGSPRLSYM
+113 EFKAKGNPRLAYVF
-126 GSPFAI
+126 SPFAI
-132 IDMLAILPF
+132 IDLLAIVPF
-141 FLQAIV
+141 FLQAFV

-159 LRILKIFRIVLPAW
+159 LRILKIFRVLLPAW

-197 YSGKIKDFFDVFI
+197 YGGKLKDFFDVFI

-218 IAVVLESVASVSYL
+218 LAVVLESVASVSYL
-232 INIEFVILDSVAVAV
+232 INIEFVILDTIAVAI
-247 FTIEYMMRIYSSVEE
+247 FTLEYMMRIYASVEE
-262 PGHRNPFTGR
+262 PGHRNPVVGR

-298 HVLDLRF
+298 QMLDLRF

-357 LFEHAAQPEK
+357 LVEHAAQPEK

-393 TPIGRAMTVVMAL
+393 TPIGRAMTVVMSL

-433 LKASIL
+433 LKANIL
-439 KMLGDGEL
+439 RMLKDGEL
-447 DEEEINQLRT
+447 DEDEIALLRS

-484 KSLLQLPINIIAQ
+484 KSLLQLPVNVIAQ
-497 NTLHSVEHYK
+497 NPLHSVEHYK

-517 IYVDQNAFLEK
+517 IYVDKAAFLDK
-528 AQSDDR
+528 ATSDDR
-534 LTESE
+534 LTVSE
-539 LDIWKRILEHR
+539 IEIWKRILEHR

>member
-1 MMEQP
+1 MEQP
-6 RKAIQIS
+6 NKVIKIA
-13 DLDAASLLGAE
+13 DLDAAHLIGAQ
-24 VEADISP
+24 VDADISP

-64 VVNLFS
+64 VANLFA
-70 MVLEQVPAIFD
+70 MVLEHVPAIFE

-92 FSIAVFVI
+92 FSIIVFVI
-100 EYITRFYLAPEDE
+100 EYLTRFYLAPEDE
-113 EFKNKGSPRLSYM
+113 EFKAKGNPRLAYM
-126 GSPFAI
+126 ASPFAI
-132 IDMLAILPF
+132 IDLLAILPYL
-141 FLQAIV
+141 LQAFV

-159 LRILKIFRIVLPAW
+159 LRILKIFRILLPAL

-185 RQKIHALVFNSP
+185 RQKIHALMFESA
-197 YSGKIKDFFDVFI
+197 YGGKLKEFFDVFI

-218 IAVVLESVASVSYL
+218 LAVVMETVASVTYL
-232 INIEFVILDSVAVAV
+232 INIEFVILDTIAVAI
-247 FTIEYMMRIYSSVEE
+247 FTLEFMMRIYSSVEE
-262 PGHRNPFTGR
+262 PGHRNPLTGR
-272 FKQMTNPSTFID
+272 IKEFTKPSTFID
-284 LLAILPFFLEVFLH
+284 FLAILPFFLEVLLRDH
-298 HVLDLRF
+298 LDLRF
-305 LRVFRLARLLKLT
+305 LRIFRLARLLKLT

-344 MILLIVLTASLGY
+344 MILLIILTASLGY
-357 LFEHAAQPEK
+357 LVEHAAQPEK

-393 TPIGRAMTVVMAL
+393 TPIGRAITVIMSL

-419 ASAFSDQLHKERDS
+419 ASAFSDQLHKERES
-433 LKASIL
+433 LKANIL
-439 KMLGDGEL
+439 RMLGDGEL
-447 DEEEINQLRT
+447 DPEEIALLRS

-475 LNLEMENAR
+475 LQLEIESAR
-484 KSLLQLPINIIAQ
+484 KSLLQLPVNVIAQ
-497 NTLHSVEHYK
+497 TPLHAVEHYK
-507 YLLNQIAQLG
+507 YLLNQITQLG
-517 IYVDQNAFLEK
+517 IYVDQKGFLEK
-528 AQSDDR
+528 AQSEDR
-534 LTESE
+534 LTVSE
-539 LDIWKRILEHR
+539 LEIWKRIHEHR

>member
-1 MMEQP
+1 MEQP
-6 RKAIQIS
+6 HKVIIIA
-13 DLDAASLLGAE
+13 DLDAAHLIGAQ
-24 VEADISP
+24 VDADISP

-64 VVNLFS
+64 VANLFA
-70 MVLEQVPAIFD
+70 MVLEHVPSIFE

-92 FSIAVFVI
+92 FSIIVFVI
-100 EYITRFYLAPEDE
+100 EYLTRFYLAPEDE
-113 EFKNKGSPRLSYM
+113 EFKAKGNPRLAYM
-126 GSPFAI
+126 ASPFAI
-132 IDMLAILPF
+132 IDLLAILPYL
-141 FLQAIV
+141 LQAFV

-159 LRILKIFRIVLPAW
+159 LRILKIFRILLPAL

-185 RQKIHALVFNSP
+185 RQKIHALMFESA
-197 YSGKIKDFFDVFI
+197 YGGELKGFFDVFI

-218 IAVVLESVASVSYL
+218 LAVVMETVASVTYL
-232 INIEFVILDSVAVAV
+232 INIEFVILDTIAVAI
-247 FTIEYMMRIYSSVEE
+247 FTLEFMMRIYSSVEE
-262 PGHRNPFTGR
+262 PGHRNPLTGR
-272 FKQMTNPSTFID
+272 IKEFTKPSTFID
-284 LLAILPFFLEVFLH
+284 FLAILPFFLEVFFH
-298 HVLDLRF
+298 DHLDLRF
-305 LRVFRLARLLKLT
+305 LRIFRLARLLKLT

-344 MILLIVLTASLGY
+344 MILLIILTASLGY
-357 LFEHAAQPEK
+357 LVEHAAQPEK

-393 TPIGRAMTVVMAL
+393 TPIGRVITVIMSL

-419 ASAFSDQLHKERDS
+419 ASAFSDQLHKERES
-433 LKASIL
+433 LKANIL
-439 KMLGDGEL
+439 RMLGDGEL
-447 DEEEINQLRT
+447 DPEEVALLRS

-475 LNLEMENAR
+475 LQLEMESAR
-484 KSLLQLPINIIAQ
+484 KSLMQLPVNVIAQ
-497 NTLHSVEHYK
+497 TPLHAVEHYK
-507 YLLNQIAQLG
+507 YLLNQITQLG
-517 IYVDQNAFLEK
+517 IYVDQKGFLEK
-528 AQSDDR
+528 AQSEDR
-534 LTESE
+534 LTVSE
-539 LDIWKRILEHR
+539 LEIWKRIHEHR

>member
-1 MMEQP
+1 MEQP
-6 RKAIQIS
+6 HKVIKIA
-13 DLDAASLLGAE
+13 DLDAAHLIGAQ
-24 VEADISP
+24 VDADISP

-64 VVNLFS
+64 VANLFA
-70 MVLEQVPAIFD
+70 MVLEHVPSIFE

-92 FSIAVFVI
+92 FSIIVFVI
-100 EYITRFYLAPEDE
+100 EYLTRFYLAPEDE
-113 EFKNKGSPRLSYM
+113 EFKAKGNPRLAYM
-126 GSPFAI
+126 ASPFAI
-132 IDMLAILPF
+132 IDLLAILPYL
-141 FLQAIV
+141 LQAFV

-159 LRILKIFRIVLPAW
+159 LRILKIFRILLPAL

-185 RQKIHALVFNSP
+185 RQKIHALMFDSA
-197 YSGKIKDFFDVFI
+197 YGGKLKEFFDVFI

-218 IAVVLESVASVSYL
+218 LAVVMETVASVTYL
-232 INIEFVILDSVAVAV
+232 INIEFVILDTIAVAI
-247 FTIEYMMRIYSSVEE
+247 FTLEFMMRIYSSVEE
-262 PGHRNPFTGR
+262 PGHRNPLTGR
-272 FKQMTNPSTFID
+272 IKEFTKPSTFID
-284 LLAILPFFLEVFLH
+284 FLAILPFFLEVLLRDH
-298 HVLDLRF
+298 LDLRF
-305 LRVFRLARLLKLT
+305 LRIFRLARLLKLT

-344 MILLIVLTASLGY
+344 MILLIILTASLGY
-357 LFEHAAQPEK
+357 LVEHAAQPEK

-393 TPIGRAMTVVMAL
+393 TPIGRAITVIMSL

-419 ASAFSDQLHKERDS
+419 ASAFSDQLHKERES
-433 LKASIL
+433 LKANIL
-439 KMLGDGEL
+439 RMLGDGEL
-447 DEEEINQLRT
+447 DPEEVALLRS

-475 LNLEMENAR
+475 LQLEMESAR
-484 KSLLQLPINIIAQ
+484 KSLMQLPVNVIAQ
-497 NTLHSVEHYK
+497 TPLHAVEHYK
-507 YLLNQIAQLG
+507 YLLNQITQLG
-517 IYVDQNAFLEK
+517 IYVDQKGFLEK
-528 AQSDDR
+528 AQSEDR
-534 LTESE
+534 LTVSE
-539 LDIWKRILEHR
+539 LEIWKRIHEHR

>member
-1 MMEQP
+1 MEQP
-6 RKAIQIS
+6 HKVIKIA
-13 DLDAASLLGAE
+13 DLDAAHLIGAQ
-24 VEADISP
+24 VDADISP

-64 VVNLFS
+64 VANLFA
-70 MVLEQVPAIFD
+70 MVLEHVPSIFE

-92 FSIAVFVI
+92 FSIIVFVI
-100 EYITRFYLAPEDE
+100 EYLTRFYLAPEDE
-113 EFKNKGSPRLSYM
+113 EFKAKGNPRLAYM
-126 GSPFAI
+126 ASPFAI
-132 IDMLAILPF
+132 IDLLAILPYL
-141 FLQAIV
+141 LQAFV

-159 LRILKIFRIVLPAW
+159 LRILKIFRILLPAL

-185 RQKIHALVFNSP
+185 RQKIHALMFESA
-197 YSGKIKDFFDVFI
+197 YGGKLKEFFDVFI

-218 IAVVLESVASVSYL
+218 LAVVMETVASVTYL
-232 INIEFVILDSVAVAV
+232 INIEFVILDTIAVAI
-247 FTIEYMMRIYSSVEE
+247 FTLEFMMRIYSSVEE
-262 PGHRNPFTGR
+262 PGHRNPLTGR
-272 FKQMTNPSTFID
+272 IKEFTKPSTFID
-284 LLAILPFFLEVFLH
+284 FLAILPFFLEVLLRDH
-298 HVLDLRF
+298 LDLRF
-305 LRVFRLARLLKLT
+305 LRIFRLARLLKLT

-344 MILLIVLTASLGY
+344 MILLIILTASLGY
-357 LFEHAAQPEK
+357 LVEHAAQPEK

-393 TPIGRAMTVVMAL
+393 TPIGRAITVIMSL

-419 ASAFSDQLHKERDS
+419 ASAFSDQLHKERES
-433 LKASIL
+433 LKANIL
-439 KMLGDGEL
+439 RMLGDGEL
-447 DEEEINQLRT
+447 DPEEVALLRS

-475 LNLEMENAR
+475 LQLEMESAR
-484 KSLLQLPINIIAQ
+484 KSLMQLPVNVIAQ
-497 NTLHSVEHYK
+497 TPLHAVEHYK
-507 YLLNQIAQLG
+507 YLLNQITQLG
-517 IYVDQNAFLEK
+517 IYVDQKGFLEK
-528 AQSDDR
+528 AQSEDR
-534 LTESE
+534 LTVSE
-539 LDIWKRILEHR
+539 LEIWKRIHEHR

>member
-1 MMEQP
+1 MEQP
-6 RKAIQIS
+6 RKAIKIA
-13 DLDAASLLGAE
+13 DLDAAHLLGVE

-64 VVNLFS
+64 VLNLFT
-70 MVLEQVPAIFD
+70 MVLEHVPAIFE

-92 FSIAVFVI
+92 FSVVVFVI
-100 EYITRFYLAPEDE
+100 EYLTRFYLAPEDE
-113 EFKNKGSPRLSYM
+113 EFKAKGNPRLSYM
-126 GSPFAI
+126 ASPFAV
-132 IDMLAILPF
+132 IDLLAILPF
-141 FLQAIV
+141 LLQAFV

-159 LRILKIFRIVLPAW
+159 LRILKIFRILLPAL

-185 RQKIHALVFNSP
+185 RQKIHALVYDSA
-197 YSGKIKDFFDVFI
+197 YGGRLKDFFNVFI
-210 GVWVLISV
+210 NVWVLISV
-218 IAVVLESVASVSYL
+218 LAVVMETVASVSYL
-232 INIEFVILDSVAVAV
+232 INIEFVILDTIAVAIFSV
-247 FTIEYMMRIYSSVEE
+247 EYMMRIYSAVEE
-262 PGHRNPFTGR
+262 PGHRNPLTGR
-272 FKQMTNPSTFID
+272 IKQFTNPSTLID
-284 LLAILPFFLEVFLH
+284 FLAILPFFLEVLLH

-305 LRVFRLARLLKLT
+305 LRIFRLARLLKLT
-318 RGSDATATLFKVIK
+318 RGSDATGTLFKVIK
-332 REWPVMSAAAFI
+332 REWPVMSAAAFV

-357 LFEHAAQPEK
+357 LVEHAAQPEK

-393 TPIGRAMTVVMAL
+393 TPIGRAITVVMSL
-406 LGIGIFAI
+406 VGIGIFAI

-419 ASAFSDQLHKERDS
+419 ASAFSDQLHKEREA

-439 KMLGDGEL
+439 RMLGDGVL
-447 DEEEINQLRT
+447 DPEEMDLLRS

-462 HLTVEE
+462 HLTVDE

-475 LNLEMENAR
+475 LNLEMESAR
-484 KSLLQLPINIIAQ
+484 KSLMQLPVNVIAQ
-497 NTLHSVEHYK
+497 NALHAVEHYK
-507 YLLNQIAQLG
+507 YLLNQISQLG
-517 IYVDQNAFLEK
+517 IYVDQQAFLEK
-528 AQSDDR
+528 AQSGDR
-534 LTESE
+534 LTGSE
-539 LDIWKRILEHR
+539 VEIWKRINEHR

>member
-1 MMEQP
+1 MEQP
-6 RKAIQIS
+6 NKVIKIA
-13 DLDAASLLGAE
+13 DLDAAHLIGAQ
-24 VEADISP
+24 VDADISP

-64 VVNLFS
+64 VANLFA
-70 MVLEQVPAIFD
+70 MVLEHVPAIFEN
-81 PYKNW
+81 YKNW

-92 FSIAVFVI
+92 FSIIVFVI
-100 EYITRFYLAPEDE
+100 EYLTRFYLAPEDE
-113 EFKNKGSPRLSYM
+113 EFKAKGNPRLAYM
-126 GSPFAI
+126 ASPFAI
-132 IDMLAILPF
+132 IDLLAILPYL
-141 FLQAIV
+141 LQAFV

-159 LRILKIFRIVLPAW
+159 LRILKIFRILLPAL

-185 RQKIHALVFNSP
+185 RQKIHALMFESA
-197 YSGKIKDFFDVFI
+197 YGGKLKEFFDVFI

-218 IAVVLESVASVSYL
+218 LAVVMETVASVTYL
-232 INIEFVILDSVAVAV
+232 INIEFVILDTIAVAI
-247 FTIEYMMRIYSSVEE
+247 FTLEFMMRIYSSVEE
-262 PGHRNPFTGR
+262 PGHRNPLTGR
-272 FKQMTNPSTFID
+272 IKEFTKPSTFID
-284 LLAILPFFLEVFLH
+284 FLAILPFFLEVLLRDH
-298 HVLDLRF
+298 LDLRF
-305 LRVFRLARLLKLT
+305 LRIFRLARLLKLT

-344 MILLIVLTASLGY
+344 MILLIILTASLGY
-357 LFEHAAQPEK
+357 LVEHAAQPEK

-393 TPIGRAMTVVMAL
+393 TPIGRVITVIMSL

-419 ASAFSDQLHKERDS
+419 ASAFSDQLHKERES
-433 LKASIL
+433 LKANIL
-439 KMLGDGEL
+439 RMLGDGEL
-447 DEEEINQLRT
+447 DPEEVALLRS

-475 LNLEMENAR
+475 LQLEMESAR
-484 KSLLQLPINIIAQ
+484 KSLMQLPVNVIAQ
-497 NTLHSVEHYK
+497 TPLHAVEHYK
-507 YLLNQIAQLG
+507 YLLNQITQLG
-517 IYVDQNAFLEK
+517 IYVDQKGFLEK
-528 AQSDDR
+528 AQSEDR
-534 LTESE
+534 LTVSE
-539 LDIWKRILEHR
+539 LEIWKRIHEHR

>member
-1 MMEQP
+1 MEQP
-6 RKAIQIS
+6 HKVIKIA
-13 DLDAASLLGAE
+13 DLDAAHLIGAQ
-24 VEADISP
+24 VDADISP

-64 VVNLFS
+64 VANLFA
-70 MVLEQVPAIFD
+70 MVLEHVPAIFE

-92 FSIAVFVI
+92 FSIIVFVI
-100 EYITRFYLAPEDE
+100 EYLTRFYLAPEDE
-113 EFKNKGSPRLSYM
+113 EFKAKGNPRLAYM
-126 GSPFAI
+126 ASPFAI
-132 IDMLAILPF
+132 IDLLAILPYL
-141 FLQAIV
+141 LQAFV

-159 LRILKIFRIVLPAW
+159 LRILKIFRILLPAL

-185 RQKIHALVFNSP
+185 RQKIHALMFESA
-197 YSGKIKDFFDVFI
+197 YGGKLKGFFDVFI

-218 IAVVLESVASVSYL
+218 LAVVMETVASVTYL
-232 INIEFVILDSVAVAV
+232 INIEFVILDTIAVAI
-247 FTIEYMMRIYSSVEE
+247 FTLEFMMRIYSSVEE
-262 PGHRNPFTGR
+262 PGHRNPLTGR
-272 FKQMTNPSTFID
+272 IKQFTNPSTFID
-284 LLAILPFFLEVFLH
+284 FLAILPFFLEALMS

-305 LRVFRLARLLKLT
+305 LRIFRLARLLKLT

-344 MILLIVLTASLGY
+344 MILLIILTASLGY
-357 LFEHAAQPEK
+357 LVEHAAQPEK

-393 TPIGRAMTVVMAL
+393 TPIGRVITVIMSL

-419 ASAFSDQLHKERDS
+419 ASAFSDQLHKERES
-433 LKASIL
+433 LKANIL
-439 KMLGDGEL
+439 RMLGDGEL
-447 DEEEINQLRT
+447 GPEEVALLRS

-475 LNLEMENAR
+475 LQLEMESAR
-484 KSLLQLPINIIAQ
+484 KSLMQLPVNVIAQ
-497 NTLHSVEHYK
+497 TPLHAVEHYK
-507 YLLNQIAQLG
+507 YLLNQITQLG
-517 IYVDQNAFLEK
+517 IYVDQKGFLEK
-528 AQSDDR
+528 AQSEDR
-534 LTESE
+534 LTVSE
-539 LDIWKRILEHR
+539 LEIWKRIHEHR

>member
-1 MMEQP
+1 MEQP
-6 RKAIQIS
+6 NKVIKIA
-13 DLDAASLLGAE
+13 DLDAAHLIGAQ
-24 VEADISP
+24 VDADISP

-64 VVNLFS
+64 VANLFA
-70 MVLEQVPAIFD
+70 MVLEHVPAIFE

-92 FSIAVFVI
+92 FSIIVFVI
-100 EYITRFYLAPEDE
+100 EYLTRFYLAPEDE
-113 EFKNKGSPRLSYM
+113 EFKAKGNPRLAYM
-126 GSPFAI
+126 ASPFAI
-132 IDMLAILPF
+132 IDLLAILPYL
-141 FLQAIV
+141 LQAFV

-159 LRILKIFRIVLPAW
+159 LRILKIFRILLPAL

-185 RQKIHALVFNSP
+185 RQKIHALMFESA
-197 YSGKIKDFFDVFI
+197 YGGKLKEFFDVFI

-218 IAVVLESVASVSYL
+218 LAVVMETVASVTYL
-232 INIEFVILDSVAVAV
+232 INIEFVILDTIAVAI
-247 FTIEYMMRIYSSVEE
+247 FTLEFMMRIYSSVEE
-262 PGHRNPFTGR
+262 PGHRNPLTGR
-272 FKQMTNPSTFID
+272 VKEFTKPSTFID
-284 LLAILPFFLEVFLH
+284 FLAILPFFLEVLLRDH
-298 HVLDLRF
+298 LDLRF
-305 LRVFRLARLLKLT
+305 LRIFRLARLLKLT

-344 MILLIVLTASLGY
+344 MILLIILTASLGY
-357 LFEHAAQPEK
+357 LVEHAAQPEK

-393 TPIGRAMTVVMAL
+393 TPIGRAITVIMSL

-419 ASAFSDQLHKERDS
+419 ASAFSDQLHKERES
-433 LKASIL
+433 LKANIL
-439 KMLGDGEL
+439 RMLGDGEL
-447 DEEEINQLRT
+447 DPEEVALLRS

-475 LNLEMENAR
+475 LQLEMESAR
-484 KSLLQLPINIIAQ
+484 KSLMQLPVNVIAQ
-497 NTLHSVEHYK
+497 TPLHAVEHYK

-517 IYVDQNAFLEK
+517 IYVDQKAFLEK
-528 AQSDDR
+528 AQSEDR
-534 LTESE
+534 LTVSE
-539 LDIWKRILEHR
+539 LEIWKRILEHR

>member
-1 MMEQP
+1 MEQP
-6 RKAIQIS
+6 NKVIKIA
-13 DLDAASLLGAE
+13 DLDAAHLIGAQ
-24 VEADISP
+24 VDADISP

-64 VVNLFS
+64 VANLFA
-70 MVLEQVPAIFD
+70 MVLEHVPAIFE

-92 FSIAVFVI
+92 FSIIVFVI
-100 EYITRFYLAPEDE
+100 EYLTRFYLAPEDE
-113 EFKNKGSPRLSYM
+113 EFKAKGNPRLAYM
-126 GSPFAI
+126 ASPFAI
-132 IDMLAILPF
+132 IDLLAILPYL
-141 FLQAIV
+141 LQAFV

-159 LRILKIFRIVLPAW
+159 LRILKIFRILLPAL

-185 RQKIHALVFNSP
+185 RQKIHALMFESA
-197 YSGKIKDFFDVFI
+197 YGGELKGFFDVFI

-218 IAVVLESVASVSYL
+218 LAVVMETVASVTYL
-232 INIEFVILDSVAVAV
+232 INIEFVILDTIAVAI
-247 FTIEYMMRIYSSVEE
+247 FTLEFMMRIYSSVEE
-262 PGHRNPFTGR
+262 PGHRNPLTGR
-272 FKQMTNPSTFID
+272 IKEFTKPSTFID
-284 LLAILPFFLEVFLH
+284 FLAILPFFLEVLLRDH
-298 HVLDLRF
+298 LDLRF
-305 LRVFRLARLLKLT
+305 LRIFRLARLLKLT

-344 MILLIVLTASLGY
+344 MILLIILTASLGY
-357 LFEHAAQPEK
+357 LVEHAAQPEK

-393 TPIGRAMTVVMAL
+393 TPIGRVITVIMSL

-419 ASAFSDQLHKERDS
+419 ASAFSDQLHKERES
-433 LKASIL
+433 LKANIL
-439 KMLGDGEL
+439 RMLGDGEL
-447 DEEEINQLRT
+447 DPEEVALLRS

-475 LNLEMENAR
+475 LQLEMESAR
-484 KSLLQLPINIIAQ
+484 KSLMQLPVNVIAQ
-497 NTLHSVEHYK
+497 TPLHAVEHYK
-507 YLLNQIAQLG
+507 YLLNQITQLG
-517 IYVDQNAFLEK
+517 IYVDQKGFLEK
-528 AQSDDR
+528 AQSEDR
-534 LTESE
+534 LTVSE
-539 LDIWKRILEHR
+539 LEIWKRIHEHR